1 MRTRDT
7 SATERPSPRIAAVL
21 ALEEPSLAAVAGY
34 LADPDAGV
42 RRIAVA
48 TLDEHL
54 PDGYHSALVD
64 ALSDADPGVRRETA
78 EAVREL
84 VEVLPDPGAF
94 AVGLGAADP
103 VVRAVTVHLLSS
115 RQVGTG
121 VAYRAALTDPDHR
134 VRIEAVRALV
144 SVDDD
149 TGVAAATADENREVR
164 IAAVGGLATLR
175 TGAGAVRPVVADPAV
190 AVPTLTR
197 ALSDRH
203 LDVRKAAVLSLSRW
217 ADSEAAARHALTD
230 ALADGDADVRAYARH
245 ALSRVG

>member
-64 ALSDADPGVRRETA
+64 ALSYADPGVRRETA

-84 VEVLPDPGAF
+84 VE
-94 AVGLGAADP
+94 
-103 VVRAVTVHLLSS
+103 
-115 RQVGTG
+115 
-121 VAYRAALTDPDHR
+121 
-134 VRIEAVRALV
+134 
-144 SVDDD
+144 
-149 TGVAAATADENREVR
+149 
-164 IAAVGGLATLR
+164 
-175 TGAGAVRPVVADPAV
+175 
-190 AVPTLTR
+190 
-197 ALSDRH
+197 
-203 LDVRKAAVLSLSRW
+203 VLSLSRW